1 MKDSAAATVLPEWD
15 LRREPTVSY
24 YPFIKLP
31 GQFRLIGDPDPVVET
46 HHAPKDWQHEWGSEW
61 NNEWRILA

>member
-1 MKDSAAATVLPEWD
+1 MKDSAAATYAEYF
-15 LRREPTVSY
+15 RSEPTVSY

-31 GQFRLIGDPDPVVET
+31 GQYRILGDPDPVVAT

-61 NNEWRILA
+61 NNEWKAV